1 MKNLIA
7 SLDKAIK
14 RRMRIYKCDDPEEM
28 EKIENFRKLYNRL
41 KPLKLVAL
49 FLYMVLPFLE
59 KPGWCIDNDEIDT
72 NDAYGYWYCQN
83 ADRTIS
89 NSNIPKLPCN
99 VTNSLLIL
107 TLIILFW
114 FTKARD
120 VYRKRDETGDTVV
133 LQLWLIGIGMFDI
146 FSVIIGTNI
155 NWSHDA
161 RKSFFVKCI
170 LFPYINAFIRPVLFT
185 LQVR

>member
-14 RRMRIYKCDDPEEM
+14 RRMRIYLSDDPEEM
-28 EKIENFRKLYNRL
+28 QKIENFRKLYNKL

-49 FLYMVLPFLE
+49 FVYMILPFFE
-59 KPGWCIDNDEIDT
+59 KPGWCIENDEVDT
-72 NDAYGYWYCQN
+72 SDSYQYWYCQN
-83 ADRTIS
+83 ADHTIS

-99 VTNSLLIL
+99 ASNPTLIL

-120 VYRKRDETGDTVV
+120 VYRKRDEKGDTVV
-133 LQLWLIGIGMFDI
+133 LQLWLIGVGMCDI
-146 FSVIIGTNI
+146 FFVMIFTNI
-155 NWSHDA
+155 QWSHEA
-161 RKSFFVKCI
+161 R
-170 LFPYINAFIRPVLFT
+170 
-185 LQVR
+185 